1 MYALRPHAFP
11 PWDDAIRDRFHC
23 DGSAD
28 SYASFIRTVRHEV
41 EELLADAAK
50 YGISRSQL
58 PAVIGRRESTLAKI
72 VDEYFWVTI
81 TRGYTVPEASD
92 VHSWACWCGVI

>member
-1 MYALRPHAFP
+1 MLSARTPYHPGTMRFGG
-11 PWDDAIRDRFHC
+11 RFHC

-28 SYASFIRTVRHEV
+28 SYASFIRTVMHEI

-50 YGISRSQL
+50 HGVSRSQL
-58 PAVIGRRESTLAKI
+58 PAIIGRSESTLPKI

-81 TRGYTVPEASD
+81 TRRFAVPQVSD
-92 VHSWACWCGVI
+92 LQNWARWCGVI

>member
-1 MYALRPHAFP
+1 L
-11 PWDDAIRDRFHC
+11 HC

-28 SYASFIRTVRHEV
+28 SYASFIRTVIHEV

-50 YGISRSQL
+50 YGVSRSQL
-58 PAVIGRRESTLAKI
+58 PAVIGHSESTLPKI

-81 TRGYTVPEASD
+81 TLGFAVPKVSD
-92 VHSWACWCGVI
+92 LQTWTRWCGVI